1 MRRSNLLRQIS
12 IPVAISLILVVA
24 ISSGLF
30 VVAYRQFF
38 QKDAYEQTSNYASYL
53 SSLVSTYLNDCY
65 NDAIELVAN
74 PLIDSMDGP
83 TQTAVLKEAATRYD
97 YAELFY
103 IQDMNGDQIARNTG
117 TLGNRKNRWWFTET
131 EKSRKPSISKSYYSV
146 STNAP
151 CASVFVPMF
160 NPDNTMKGI
169 FAVDIKL
176 SELQKIVEINAN
188 YEQGKYC
195 FIIDGEGTVVAHPD
209 SSYISELYNYKT
221 KTRTV
226 ADTNNQGD
234 VLRDSQGNIKTHEEH
249 ISVSDSFSAVLTAV
263 MSGETGSGRM
273 DIDGMQYTVGYAPI
287 VLKGNSAS
295 WSVISLYS
303 DYMMTWRMRELMAFI
318 LPIIIGII
326 LVSLVLIFFIVRSIT
341 RSIGSLVPTFQ
352 HMSNGDFTD
361 TISHNRRKND
371 EIKDLLVHVSDLGGN
386 IKQLITLIRDSSDN
400 ISTSADQISG
410 ITKESAGLLS
420 SSKDN
425 TLRMATVSKAQL
437 VDVEN
442 QQKLLAEVSA
452 TVDELVRLTA
462 GQSSSVSTVTALM
475 DTMAHDIAT
484 VAESSE
490 NVQERVEDLF
500 NRIEQARTVQQNI
513 QKSVLETSTGT
524 TKLLEVNS
532 AIGAIA
538 SQTNLLAM
546 NAAIE
551 AAHAGNEGK
560 GFAVVAEEIRTLS
573 EKSSNQLK
581 ISKESIKDITLKVQQ
596 VVELSNEYGQ
606 LFEQIQ
612 KLAENVR
619 DLSDTTSKATA
630 SNISD
635 AQNVTSSMMSI
646 RDVAET
652 ITTSSSGMQ
661 QELTQLI
668 SSSQNVSQVARNVQN
683 AAANLLEAM
692 TTIDSTINR
701 SMEVSVR
708 NKEIAEDLG
717 KTVGNFKV

>member
-1 MRRSNLLRQIS
+1 MRKSNLLRQIS
-12 IPVAISLILVVA
+12 IPVALSLILVVV

-30 VVAYRQFF
+30 IVAYRQFF

-53 SSLVSTYLNDCY
+53 SALVSTYLNDCY

-74 PLIDSMDGP
+74 PRVDSMDGP
-83 TQTAVLKEAATRYD
+83 TQTAVLKEAAARYD

-103 IQDMNGDQIARNTG
+103 IQDMNGDQTARDSG
-117 TLGNRKNRWWFTET
+117 TLGNRKNRWWFIET
-131 EKSRKPSISKSYYSV
+131 EKTKKPSISKSYYSV

-160 NPDNTMKGI
+160 NEDKTMKGI

-176 SELQKIVEINAN
+176 SELQKVVEINAN

-209 SSYISELYNYKT
+209 SSYISELYNFKT

-226 ADTNNQGD
+226 ADTNSQGD
-234 VLRDSQGNIKTHEEH
+234 VLKDSQGNIKTHEENLA
-249 ISVSDSFSAVLTAV
+249 VSESFSAILAQV
-263 MSGETGSGRM
+263 MDGNSGSGRM
-273 DIDGMQYTVGYAPI
+273 DINGTMYTVGYEPI
-287 VLKGNSAS
+287 ILKGNSNS
-295 WSVISLYS
+295 WSVISVYS
-303 DYMMTWRMRELMAFI
+303 DYMQNRRIKELSAFI
-318 LPIIIGII
+318 VPIIVLII
-326 LVSLVLIFFIVRSIT
+326 LISLIIILLTVRSIT
-341 RSIGSLVPTFQ
+341 RSIGSLVPQFQ
-352 HMSNGDFTD
+352 NMSKGDF
-361 TISHNRRKND
+361 SAEVNLNRRKND
-371 EIKDLLVHVSDLGGN
+371 EIADLLHHVSDLGSN
-386 IKQLITLIRDSSDN
+386 IRQLITLIRNSSDN

-410 ITKESAGLLS
+410 LAQESAGLLS

-425 TLRMATVSKAQL
+425 TLQMANVSKAQL

-462 GQSSSVSTVTALM
+462 DQSSSVSQVSSLM
-475 DTMAHDIAT
+475 DTMTRDIAT

-490 NVQERVEDLF
+490 NVQKRVEDLF
-500 NRIEQARTVQQNI
+500 NRIEDARTVQQNI
-513 QKSVLETSTGT
+513 QKSVMETSTGT
-524 TKLLEVNS
+524 KKLLEVNS

-581 ISKESIKDITLKVQQ
+581 ISKESIKDITQKVQL

-646 RDVAET
+646 RDVAQT

-668 SSSQNVSQVARNVQN
+668 SSSQSVSQVARNVQN
-683 AAANLLEAM
+683 AAADLLEAM
-692 TTIDSTINR
+692 TTIDSTFNR